1 MFDVMRDLTR
11 VGVDPVQAVVPPNI
25 LVNIPQPAPLNDV
38 LYKLGYDT
46 IDFAFM
52 RMREDLWTAADVV
65 AEVVFGLDF
74 VRATHKWFGLGTA
87 LELYALW
94 SVGYIDDPAETAY
107 GITVPQWRYAELS
120 LVSSHCSS
128 FGNSIYLLI
137 HFTSAVTTLQG
148 NVTFK
153 VNE

>member
-1 MFDVMRDLTR
+1 MGVHEICRWGSCTYTTTNNMFDVMRDLTR

-38 LYKLGYDT
+38 LYKLGYHT

-52 RMREDLWTAADVV
+52 RMREDAHDLWTAADVV

-74 VRATHKWFGLGTA
+74 VRSTHKWFGLGTA

-94 SVGYIDDPAETAY
+94 SIGYIDDPDVAFSDFDT
-107 GITVPQWRYAELS
+107 
-120 LVSSHCSS
+120 
-128 FGNSIYLLI
+128 
-137 HFTSAVTTLQG
+137 
-148 NVTFK
+148 
-153 VNE
+153 

>member
-1 MFDVMRDLTR
+1 MGVHEICRWGSCTYTTTNNMFDVMRDIKR

-52 RMREDLWTAADVV
+52 RMREDADDLWTAADVV

-74 VRATHKWFGLGTA
+74 VRVTHKWFGLGTA

-94 SVGYIDDPAETAY
+94 SVGYINDPDIAFSDFDT
-107 GITVPQWRYAELS
+107 
-120 LVSSHCSS
+120 
-128 FGNSIYLLI
+128 
-137 HFTSAVTTLQG
+137 
-148 NVTFK
+148 
-153 VNE
+153 

>member
-52 RMREDLWTAADVV
+52 RMREDADDLWTAADVV

-94 SVGYIDDPAETAY
+94 SVGYNNPIYTQKIWAGPDKCRAAQILFCIYTAFCL
-107 GITVPQWRYAELS
+107 GRPTS
-120 LVSSHCSS
+120 LR
-128 FGNSIYLLI
+128 
-137 HFTSAVTTLQG
+137 
-148 NVTFK
+148 
-153 VNE
+153 

>member
-1 MFDVMRDLTR
+1 MYTSVEHDLCPTCYERPPVLSDRFWWAEGVVAQDRFYCNLFDVMRDLTR
-11 VGVDPVQAVVPPNI
+11 VGVDPVQAVVPPDI

-52 RMREDLWTAADVV
+52 RMREDADDLWTAADVV

-94 SVGYIDDPAETAY
+94 SVGYIDDPDVAFSDFDT
-107 GITVPQWRYAELS
+107 
-120 LVSSHCSS
+120 
-128 FGNSIYLLI
+128 
-137 HFTSAVTTLQG
+137 
-148 NVTFK
+148 
-153 VNE
+153 

>member
-1 MFDVMRDLTR
+1 MRQYKDYECCTWGSCRYTTTNNMFDVMRDLTR
-11 VGVDPVQAVVPPNI
+11 VGVDPVQAVVPPDI

-52 RMREDLWTAADVV
+52 RMREDADDLWTAADVV

-94 SVGYIDDPAETAY
+94 SVGYIDDPDVAFSDFDT
-107 GITVPQWRYAELS
+107 
-120 LVSSHCSS
+120 
-128 FGNSIYLLI
+128 
-137 HFTSAVTTLQG
+137 
-148 NVTFK
+148 
-153 VNE
+153 